1 MSIHQTVRARVLSI
15 GVNLRG
21 IGRLKPQLHDT
32 LPAYRACAA
41 RSAPRRF
48 QNLDFSSVRAGGLG
62 FCSRDFQSPRL
73 KLTPMDNTLAPT
85 KTCIE
90 SQ

>member
-1 MSIHQTVRARVLSI
+1 
-15 GVNLRG
+15 
-21 IGRLKPQLHDT
+21 LKPQLHKQN
-32 LPAYRACAA
+32 LPIALALRVAHHAG
-41 RSAPRRF
+41 F
-48 QNLDFSSVRAGGLG
+48 KNLDFSSVRAGGLG